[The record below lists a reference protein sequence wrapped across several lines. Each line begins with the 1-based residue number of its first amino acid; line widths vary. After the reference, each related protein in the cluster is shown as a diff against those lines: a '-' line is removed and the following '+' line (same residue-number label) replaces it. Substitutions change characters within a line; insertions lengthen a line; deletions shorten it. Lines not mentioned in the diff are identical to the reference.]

1 MILTTDALVGGTLSL
16 ALISAT
22 LPLTMNAAKKAAD
35 VRRDL
40 VAEQVAISCNTALV
54 TDSEMTS
61 GELSPGMTGSVKVK
75 GSCGT
80 KGSVDLVWKSGQERT
95 IAFNKKAERYIVK

>member
-54 TDSEMTS
+54 TESDLTS
-61 GELSPGMTGSVKVK
+61 ADLSPGMTGSVKVK

-80 KGSVDLVWKSGQERT
+80 RGSVDLIWKSGQERT
-95 IAFNKKAERYIVK
+95 ISYNRRAERYIVK